1 MYCNQTVC
9 LFYLP
14 FSLWIIW
21 GFYDEINIAPSW
33 GIKEKDFLYYFLFA
47 LVTIPF
53 QIIMDILFFNIEH
66 YYNGLNFS
74 KAMKYWQKSFK

>member
-14 FSLWIIW
+14 FSFWIIW

-47 LVTIPF
+47 VVTIPF
-53 QIIMDILFFNIEH
+53 
-66 YYNGLNFS
+66 
-74 KAMKYWQKSFK
+74 